1 MDMTLVARCF
11 WRWALYRHTH
21 NCCQVVSSKVN
32 WYYMVLPL
40 PVLLRRTMMIGLVLE
55 LLDFGHTSN
64 ITKAKFG
71 PERLVLKL
79 EAWGAGTARG
89 QPE

>member
-1 MDMTLVARCF
+1 
-11 WRWALYRHTH
+11 
-21 NCCQVVSSKVN
+21 
-32 WYYMVLPL
+32 
-40 PVLLRRTMMIGLVLE
+40 MIGLVLE

-79 EAWGAGTARG
+79 ETWGAGTARG